1 MLLRRCPYAVA
12 VASTRLDLALV
23 ERGLVETRSRAQG
36 LILAGEVKVD
46 GTIVTK
52 AGTAVVATQEI
63 LVRAPPPFVS
73 RAGVKLA
80 NALDQV
86 GWSVEG
92 ESALDLG
99 ASTGGFTDCLLKRG
113 AVRVIALDV
122 GRGQLHQSLRTDDR
136 VHVLERT
143 NARALADVE
152 LPFAPSLLVADLSFI
167 SLKLVLGPALGVLAD
182 PWRALIMV
190 KPQFEAGRQEVGR
203 GGVVTDPS
211 VRARTVVGIARY
223 AFTLGA
229 VVLDGRDS
237 LLPGP
242 SGNREYFLAL
252 ASPTAP
258 ECRDRPSTIDDAER
272 IAQLAVDST
281 SGHG

>member
-1 MLLRRCPYAVA
+1 M
-12 VASTRLDLALV
+12 ASTRLDLALV
-23 ERGLVETRSRAQG
+23 ERGLAETRSRAQG

-46 GTIVTK
+46 GAIVTK
-52 AGTAVVATQEI
+52 SGTAVAAMQEI

-122 GRGQLHQSLRTDDR
+122 GRGQLHQSLRTDER

-143 NARALADVE
+143 NARALANVE

-167 SLKLVLGPALGVLAD
+167 SLKLVLGPAFGVLAD

-203 GGVVTDPS
+203 GGVVTDPT

-272 IAQLAVDST
+272 IAQLAVDAT